1 MRRLFESLQKS
12 DGDGIQTAPL
22 VIAWCVRPTFT
33 LLGTSRQNAKV
44 NGQPLRLDNKTCI
57 IRKNLKTYRH
67 LGIETAG
74 RKCFG
79 QVWGVNYCCRVVIRS
94 VSFPRKSS
102 PHLATTIP
110 YPYPVQVLY
119 NGRTNSERR
128 EPDCFRAIS
137 VSNIQPSR
145 GYKPGLHIPVESI
158 LWPVVSVSLDC
169 HLGNS
174 HFFLP
179 RNAASLSLLSSR
191 ASSTNLSI
199 PRSLRAT

>member
-22 VIAWCVRPTFT
+22 VIAWCVCPTFT

-74 RKCFG
+74 PKCFG

-119 NGRTNSERR
+119 NGRTNRERR
-128 EPDCFRAIS
+128 ESDCFRAIS
-137 VSNIQPSR
+137 GSDIQPSR
-145 GYKPGLHIPVESI
+145 GYINPSSPSSGPSS
-158 LWPVVSVSLDC
+158 VSVWIATWETHIS
-169 HLGNS
+169 
-174 HFFLP
+174 
-179 RNAASLSLLSSR
+179 SSR
-191 ASSTNLSI
+191 ETRRHYPCCLLGHLQPTCLS
-199 PRSLRAT
+199 RAP